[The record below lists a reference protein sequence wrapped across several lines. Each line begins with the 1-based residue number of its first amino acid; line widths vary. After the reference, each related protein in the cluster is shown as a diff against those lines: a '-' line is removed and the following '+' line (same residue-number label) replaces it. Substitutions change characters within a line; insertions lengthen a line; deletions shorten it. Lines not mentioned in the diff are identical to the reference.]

1 MCVPSSRIPVRL
13 ALLVIGLL
21 AAVVSPA
28 RARQAAASNTGFD
41 ACQQWKAVQVEKNH
55 FKLTG
60 AVECRRGDLQLFADE
75 VEIWTDTHR
84 VVLTGN
90 VTFRQRDAQVSA
102 DRAEFNTETR
112 LGTFYN
118 ASGFAT
124 VATKAKN
131 SLLGGQEP
139 DVYFYGDTIEKIGA
153 DRYRI
158 THGGF
163 TTCVQPT
170 PRWQITAGSVT
181 LRLNHYALLKNAVM
195 EAKGVPVF
203 YFPAIYYPIK
213 KDDRATG
220 FLMPTYGT
228 STYSGFT
235 LSNAF
240 FWAIDRSQ
248 DLTFLDDWF
257 AKRGNGVGAEYRYA
271 SSPGSSGFL
280 KVYRLSERE
289 SAIQNS
295 SGSTTTIP
303 DNVSYRMQA
312 NAAEAINRQWSVRG
326 RVDYFTSLV
335 VQQAYNTN
343 IYDASNSTRT
353 FGGSITGNLAGF
365 TVNGGYDRTEY
376 FSDASDSTVTGGTP
390 RVTLARNESPL
401 FGTPLYFSMNSEY
414 ATIARE
420 TKSSGTVTDRGLTRL
435 DFMPTLRLP
444 FTKWPFLTANSSV
457 AWRGTYWTRSLSPDG
472 SGTVVDDSLRRSYL
486 DLQSRITGPV
496 FDRVWSTP
504 DNGYAEKWKHSV
516 EPYVTLRRLTSIDN
530 FDRIVQLDATDYIL
544 GGTTQIDYGVTNRI
558 LAKRRSGETANARE
572 VLSLIVAQTYY
583 SNAQASLYDS
593 NYSTSFSG
601 LAPSHLSPIRLTVRA
616 TPSDQINGSFKL
628 EYDQRQATPRSLAT
642 DAQVALGDRLH
653 LTGGF
658 SQRLT
663 STIATVPQHDN
674 FVNGTA
680 TFKSEAN
687 RVGGTYTFNYDIGR
701 ATLLNSRIMGYYN
714 AQCCG
719 FAVEYQTYNF
729 GQTGVLA
736 GLPTDHRF
744 NFTFTLAGLGT
755 FSNIFGAFGGSGM
768 QQ

>member
-1 MCVPSSRIPVRL
+1 MCVPSPRFPVRL
-13 ALLVIGLL
+13 ALLVVGLL

-28 RARQAAASNTGFD
+28 RARQAAAPNTGFD

-139 DVYFYGDTIEKIGA
+139 DVYFYGDTVEKIGA

-181 LRLNHYALLKNAVM
+181 MRLNHYALLKNAVM
-195 EAKGVPVF
+195 EAKGIPVF

-213 KDDRATG
+213 KNDRATG

-228 STYSGFT
+228 STYGGVT

-248 DLTFLDDWF
+248 DITFLDDWF
-257 AKRGNGVGAEYRYA
+257 AKRGNGAGAEYRYA
-271 SSPGSSGFL
+271 SGPGSSGFL
-280 KVYRLSERE
+280 KFYRLSERE

-295 SGSTTTIP
+295 NGSATSIP
-303 DNVSYRMQA
+303 GNVSYEVQA
-312 NAAEAINRQWSVRG
+312 NATETINRQWSVRG

-353 FGGSITGNLAGF
+353 FGGSITGALAGF
-365 TVNGGYDRTEY
+365 TVNGAYDRTEY

-414 ATIARE
+414 AAIARE

-435 DFMPTLRLP
+435 DFMPTIRLP

-472 SGTVVDDSLRRSYL
+472 SGTVVDDSLRRSYF

-516 EPYVTLRRLTSIDN
+516 EPFVTLRRLTSIDN
-530 FDRIVQLDATDYIL
+530 FDRIVQLDGTDYIL
-544 GGTTQIDYGVTNRI
+544 GGNTQIDYGVTNRI
-558 LAKRRSGETANARE
+558 LAKRRSGETSNARE
-572 VLSLIVAQTYY
+572 VLSVVVAQTYY

-601 LAPSHLSPIRLTVRA
+601 LAPSHLSPVRFTVRA

-628 EYDQRQATPRSLAT
+628 EYDERQATPRSLGA
-642 DAQVALGDRLH
+642 DAQVALGDRLR

-701 ATLLNSRIMGYYN
+701 GALLNSRIMAYYN

-729 GQTGVLA
+729 GQTGALA